1 MPKETYMSS
10 IDYQLFMHN
19 KHRKK
24 KTRFTYVS
32 LFSGAGIGEYGLKLA
47 GGECLGAC
55 EIDEHRRNVH
65 AKNIGSAG
73 LFSNIVSDKKK
84 LVERVLS
91 TKLNVDLLIAS
102 PPCQGFSTANAKR
115 GKREDP
121 EHASRDSRNTLF
133 FEALDIAVVLNPK
146 FIVFENVPN
155 FPNRM
160 VHNRTNTKTDTI
172 LNFMKAILCNYRG
185 HSLDLCVSDYGIP
198 QRRKRSIIL
207 FVRQDIDRDSK
218 LFELIQNKFNF
229 KIYNNPTNLRE
240 VFEGLDSLDAKSLIT
255 SYSKSDE
262 LHQVPVATEARYSWI
277 SDIPKDSG
285 KSAWENACTRCY
297 DQSTPIFEVICRT
310 CGTNMYN
317 RPHVQ
322 EKDYIRAI
330 KGFKTSYKRMLSNEI
345 SPTITTNSNSFSSDM
360 KIHPYEN
367 RVLSVREVAL
377 IQTIPYSFYWPPE
390 QFFKSKHLIREMIG
404 EAIPPLFT
412 YQLGLTVRTLL
423 TS

>member
-1 MPKETYMSS
+1 MPS
-10 IDYQLFMHN
+10 IDYQLFMNN
-19 KHRKK
+19 KHKKK

-73 LFSNIVSDKKK
+73 LFSNIVSDKKA

-91 TKLNVDLLIAS
+91 SKLNVDLLIAS

-121 EHASRDSRNTLF
+121 EHANRDSRNTLF
-133 FEALDIAVVLNPK
+133 FEALDIAILLKPK

-160 VHNRTNTKTDTI
+160 VHNRTHTKTDTI
-172 LNFMKAILCNYRG
+172 LNFMRAILYNYRG

-207 FVRQDIDRDSK
+207 FVRQDVDSAS
-218 LFELIQNKFNF
+218 ELLKSIQNNFNF
-229 KIYNNPTNLRE
+229 KIRNNPANLKE
-240 VFEGLDSLDAKSLIT
+240 AFKGLETLDAKTVKT
-255 SYSKSDE
+255 SCSELDE
-262 LHQVPVATEARYSWI
+262 LHQVPVATESRYSWI
-277 SDIPKDSG
+277 NDIPKNSG
-285 KSAWENACTRCY
+285 RSAWENACARCY
-297 DQSTPIFEVICRT
+297 DKSTPIFEVICKT
-310 CGTNMYN
+310 CGANMYN

-322 EKDYIRAI
+322 EDKGIRAI
-330 KGFKTSYKRMLSNEI
+330 KGFKTSYKRMLPFEI